1 MRDDPFRGVSRTAM
15 TARIDDA
22 CISPED
28 RMIARMRII
37 DRAKWADIG
46 AEVGC
51 DRRTASRHFNDIK
64 DLI

>member
-15 TARIDDA
+15 AARIDDA

-28 RMIARMRII
+28 RQIARMRIL
-37 DRAKWADIG
+37 DRARWIDIG
-46 AEVGC
+46 AEVHC
-51 DRRTASRHFNDIK
+51 DRRTAARHFDSIK